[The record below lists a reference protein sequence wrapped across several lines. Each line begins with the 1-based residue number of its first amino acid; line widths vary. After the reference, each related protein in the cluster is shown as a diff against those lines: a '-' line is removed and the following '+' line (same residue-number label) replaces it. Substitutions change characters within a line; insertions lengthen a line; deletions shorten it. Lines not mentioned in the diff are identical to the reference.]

1 MQFWLN
7 FLFPKPHY
15 SPQSRL
21 FIERYEYT
29 ESQICLSKL
38 LIESE
43 EPKLDENQKI
53 GECRKNCV
61 TRSYADNLL
70 KFCMQFC
77 TPSKVKY
84 KRSKPQGFFCW
95 QFFFAATSFSLN
107 NNICLFVCLFF
118 SECCQIILW
127 SLLDQKHL
135 QFQEMT
141 YQCRF
146 SMYCN
151 KEKTIFFL
159 FFFLLLYFLK
169 YLSGINPC
177 FQYYL

>member
-1 MQFWLN
+1 MQFRLN
-7 FLFPKPHY
+7 FLFPKPDY
-15 SPQSRL
+15 NPQSRL
-21 FIERYEYT
+21 FIERYS

-70 KFCMQFC
+70 KFRMQFC

-95 QFFFAATSFSLN
+95 QFFFAAASFSLN

-118 SECCQIILW
+118 FRMLSDNPVEFIGSEAFTVPRND
-127 SLLDQKHL
+127 LLVQVFYVL
-135 QFQEMT
+135 
-141 YQCRF
+141 
-146 SMYCN
+146 
-151 KEKTIFFL
+151 
-159 FFFLLLYFLK
+159 
-169 YLSGINPC
+169 
-177 FQYYL
+177 